1 MPAPIIFFPRRRS
14 RFKHLAAFVHHC
26 YCSPPSPFS
35 LSGASSVRL
44 PSSGGQLIFI
54 SVFTSKCTAAYLILR
69 GERILEGSNHYKKSD
84 MKLVFTGKMTS
95 CNAKL
100 SSSQILNYSFILRL
114 KKPSYIRIA
123 EILKKPDSYK
133 MLNRRKEAVIHV
145 ALTCQ

>member
-1 MPAPIIFFPRRRS
+1 
-14 RFKHLAAFVHHC
+14 
-26 YCSPPSPFS
+26 
-35 LSGASSVRL
+35 
-44 PSSGGQLIFI
+44 
-54 SVFTSKCTAAYLILR
+54 
-69 GERILEGSNHYKKSD
+69 